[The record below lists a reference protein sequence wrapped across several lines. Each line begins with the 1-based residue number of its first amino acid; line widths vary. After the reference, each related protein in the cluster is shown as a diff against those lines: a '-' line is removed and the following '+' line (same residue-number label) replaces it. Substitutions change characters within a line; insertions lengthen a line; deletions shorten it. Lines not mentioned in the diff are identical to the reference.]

1 VNPDIAPTALD
12 ELILTVVVDNATDT
26 LSTVDAGIP
35 QLPEVLSLLGRI
47 PPTRRHDGHDAIAVF
62 DHFCVA
68 CHGLSVLVRGRRG
81 NESHTI
87 LFDVGPYGDVWID
100 NAARLDID
108 LANIEVIV
116 LSHWHWDHSGGLST
130 VIAAIAAARQAV
142 GTVDLVVVDLHPDR
156 PDQRGFVTPSG
167 TVMMLAEE
175 PTPSMMTDAG
185 GRVEH
190 HDEPHRVG
198 NGFFTVS
205 GLIDRVTSYET
216 GTETHVSF
224 RGDVGRADPL
234 ILDERFVAAH
244 VRGRGVSVLSACSHA
259 GIVNVCLAAQRQFP
273 GVPIDVVLGGYHLAG
288 AAMEPRIPATVD
300 DLDRLIS
307 PRVVAPAHCTGWR
320 AAHAL
325 AERFSPGRFAP
336 SVVGSSYAL
345 TAPPK
350 APSSSA

>member
-1 VNPDIAPTALD
+1 MPRW
-12 ELILTVVVDNATDT
+12 
-26 LSTVDAGIP
+26 AGART
-35 QLPEVLSLLGRI
+35 G
-47 PPTRRHDGHDAIAVF
+47 
-62 DHFCVA
+62 
-68 CHGLSVLVRGRRG
+68 
-81 NESHTI
+81 
-87 LFDVGPYGDVWID
+87 
-100 NAARLDID
+100 ARLSM
-108 LANIEVIV
+108 V
-116 LSHWHWDHSGGLST
+116 
-130 VIAAIAAARQAV
+130 
-142 GTVDLVVVDLHPDR
+142 PDRAPRKHHR

-190 HDEPHRVG
+190 HDEPHRIG

-350 APSSSA
+350 APGSSA